1 MYNKVVEKRL
11 KKLEKEYIKELKEKE
26 NINKKV
32 EEVKDLI
39 YTNNYTLKD
48 YIHNGD
54 SGTLYLA
61 INKHDK
67 TDKYLVKHYYREC
80 ACNEYMYS
88 KIGNKLGINIP
99 EVKLFIINDKEKKF
113 NTSYACGIKYLDDSK
128 RVYYKDII
136 ENKDNISNWKDYFKI
151 RGLESLL
158 EESDDIEILLYKN
171 LLYRID
177 NQASFS
183 ISDYYLG
190 YLGYNFTYNNID
202 IKKWTEKKILEQAR
216 PNKENRFSMW
226 NINQNNFIKYRGK
239 KYLDYYLEPFRLLS
253 TITDSDIEEWINTI
267 TYIYPDIIGEYYKKY
282 LTNLKL
288 DVEEFL
294 LTIK

>member
-1 MYNKVVEKRL
+1 MS
-11 KKLEKEYIKELKEKE
+11 KK
-26 NINKKV
+26 
-32 EEVKDLI
+32 
-39 YTNNYTLKD
+39 
-48 YIHNGD
+48 
-54 SGTLYLA
+54 
-61 INKHDK
+61 
-67 TDKYLVKHYYREC
+67 
-80 ACNEYMYS
+80 
-88 KIGNKLGINIP
+88 
-99 EVKLFIINDKEKKF
+99 
-113 NTSYACGIKYLDDSK
+113 
-128 RVYYKDII
+128 VYYKDII

-190 YLGYNFTYNNID
+190 FLGYDFTYNNID
-202 IKKWTEKKILEQAR
+202 IKKWTEGKILEQAR

-226 NINQNNFIKYRGK
+226 NVNQNSFIERMGK
-239 KYLDYYLEPFRLLS
+239 EYLDYYLEPFRLLS
-253 TITDSDIEEWINTI
+253 TITDSDIDEWINTI
-267 TYIYPDIIGEYYKKY
+267 TYIYPDIIGKYYKEY